1 MTYEEFLT
9 FLPRKCMYETIY
21 EDSDGRDILVI
32 KMLDAYGMVNKAQRQ
47 WRGLTD
53 EERDSVLDSVP
64 ANNMGGEYY
73 NEEITEI
80 AKAIEAKLQL
90 KNR

>member
-90 KNR
+90 KNK

>member
-1 MTYEEFLT
+1 MTYEEFLN
-9 FLPRKCMYETIY
+9 FVPAKCMYETIY
-21 EDSDGRDILVI
+21 EDSEGREILVI